1 MRNAAGHLPQVNEM
15 SPDPAEP
22 DIETRHNIAVLV
34 EAEVWRGILPN
45 VAALVRQSAAVALAA
60 AGPQRS
66 AELDIV
72 LVDDGRQR
80 ELNRDWRGK
89 DSATNVLAFPSGE
102 DAATLSA
109 NVPLLLGDVVL
120 AAETVVREATE
131 QKRSVADHVRHLTI
145 HGVLHL
151 LGFDHVKPR
160 AAARMEA
167 LETTLLASLGVA
179 DPYCGESGK
188 SSADVDSMVRAGMR

>member
-1 MRNAAGHLPQVNEM
+1 M

-22 DIETRHNIAVLV
+22 DIESRHSIAVLV

-45 VAALVRQSAAVALAA
+45 VAALVHQSAAVALAA

-72 LVDDGRQR
+72 LVDDARQR

-109 NVPLLLGDVVL
+109 DVPLLLGDVVL

-131 QKRSVADHVRHLTI
+131 QNRSVADHVRHLTI

-160 AAARMEA
+160 AAVRMEA
-167 LETTLLASLGVA
+167 LEITLLASLGVA
-179 DPYCGESGK
+179 DPYRGESGT
-188 SSADVDSMVRAGMR
+188 SSADVDSRVRAGMR